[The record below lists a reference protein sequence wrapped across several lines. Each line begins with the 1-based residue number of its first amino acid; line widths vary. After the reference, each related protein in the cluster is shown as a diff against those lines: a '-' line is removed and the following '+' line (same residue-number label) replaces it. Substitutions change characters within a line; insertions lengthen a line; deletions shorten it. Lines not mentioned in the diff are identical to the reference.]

1 MMKVMRTSGG
11 KILASFFAAAFLG
24 WMVLQVGLDAS
35 GGGSRGNSNEVGRV
49 DGRPLTLAE
58 YNATYQQIYDQARR
72 GRTGSLSADEQA
84 QLREQTWQTLVERAL
99 VANELQRRHITV
111 SDAEIAKAAQL
122 MPPPDLAQNELF
134 QTNGQFDLAKYQ
146 TFLRGPTASPELF
159 ARLEAYYREQLPQ
172 AKLVQQVGAGAWVSD
187 QAMWRAFRDRNE
199 TATVEYVSL
208 DLARLAPNDAAVT
221 DAEISTY
228 YDAHKDD
235 FKRTATARVDLA
247 YIPIAIT
254 AADSVSTLERVRQ
267 IRAEIAGGADFAE
280 VARRE
285 SKDPGSRENGGDL
298 GTFQKGQ
305 MVGAFDSV
313 AFSLPLNQ
321 VSEPVKTQFGYHL
334 IQVLERTAAGAH
346 ARHILIPVAKS
357 DEEMQRLDVRADS
370 MRKLAPS
377 MGLERAARL
386 VGATYRPAVT
396 VSAAAPFVPGV
407 GSAREGLDWAADQAT
422 AEDAPRNPVSDAFQ
436 TPVAEYVVRLVSYQA
451 KGTLSLAE
459 ATPQIRRTLVVEKK
473 KEAAR
478 VAGQRLV
485 QEIRGGKTLQQ
496 VAAAHGLTVGTAGP
510 FGRLDPNPVFGQ
522 ATAAVG
528 AAFGT
533 PIGHVSNVVESSG
546 GLFIIRPTA
555 RTQADP
561 KLFQQ
566 QKDQLRQLMT
576 YQSQQEQVTRWMAS
590 LRRAA
595 KIQDFRDQVFRGR
608 AS

>member
-1 MMKVMRTSGG
+1 MRTSGG
-11 KILASFFAAAFLG
+11 KVLASLFAAAFLG
-24 WMVLQVGLDAS
+24 WMVLQVGLDATGRS
-35 GGGSRGNSNEVGRV
+35 QGASNEVGRV
-49 DGRPLTLAE
+49 DGRPLTLEE
-58 YNATYQQIYDQARR
+58 YNATYQQIYDNARR

-99 VANELQRRHITV
+99 LANELQRRHITV
-111 SDAEIAKAAQL
+111 SDDEIAKAAQL

-208 DLARLAPNDAAVT
+208 DLSRLAPNDAPVT

-235 FKRTATARVDLA
+235 FKRTATARLDLA
-247 YIPIAIT
+247 YIPIDIT
-254 AADSVSTLERVRQ
+254 AADTAATLQHVQ
-267 IRAEIAGGADFAE
+267 QLRAEIAGGADFAE

-285 SKDPGSRENGGDL
+285 SKDPASRENGGDL

-305 MVGAFDSV
+305 MVGAFDSA

-321 VSEPVKTQFGYHL
+321 VSQPIKTQFGYHL
-334 IQVLERTAAGAH
+334 IQVLERSATGAH
-346 ARHILIPVAKS
+346 ARHILIPVAKA
-357 DEEMQRLDVRADS
+357 DEELQRLDVRADS
-370 MRKLAPS
+370 MRKLAPT

-386 VGATYRPAVT
+386 VGAVYRPAVT
-396 VSAAAPFVPGV
+396 VSAAAPYVPAV
-407 GSAREGLDWAADQAT
+407 GSAREGLDWAAEQAS

-436 TPVAEYVVRLVSYQA
+436 TPMAEYVVRLVSYQP
-451 KGTLSLAE
+451 KGTLSLAD
-459 ATPQIRRTLVVEKK
+459 ATPQIRRTLIVDKK
-473 KEAAR
+473 KAAAR
-478 VAGQRLV
+478 AAGQRLV
-485 QEIRGGKTLQQ
+485 PEIRGGKTLQQ
-496 VAAAHGLTVGTAGP
+496 VAAANGLTVGTAGP

-522 ATAAVG
+522 ASAAVG

-533 PIGHVSNVVESSG
+533 PIGQVSNVVETTG

-555 RTQADP
+555 RTQADAR
-561 KLFQQ
+561 LFAQ

-590 LRRAA
+590 LRRSA
-595 KIQDFRDQVFRGR
+595 KIQDFRDRVFRGR